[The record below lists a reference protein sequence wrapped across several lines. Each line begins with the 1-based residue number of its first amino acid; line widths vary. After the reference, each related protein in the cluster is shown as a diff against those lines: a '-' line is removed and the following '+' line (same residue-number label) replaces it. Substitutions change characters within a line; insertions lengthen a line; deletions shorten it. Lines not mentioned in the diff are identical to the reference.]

1 MRSMTLLYMVL
12 ALLLGGCAGGERPVG
27 PGGVAIDDSH
37 PSSAHSS
44 RVRFLVLHYTDEDEA
59 TSLEI
64 LRGPRVSAHYLVP
77 RRPGRERGAPR
88 VYRLVDES
96 RRAWHAGASAWAG
109 RTHLNDSS
117 LGIELVNAG
126 PDRPSIEAAPTV
138 AWAPFPDEQITAL
151 IALLRDLIARHDI
164 APTDLLG
171 HAEIAPTRKID
182 PGPAFPWRRLYAAG
196 IGTWP
201 LEADLAR
208 YRRLFAAGPPPLAVL
223 QRALAAWGYA
233 VTPSGELDSATR
245 GALRAFQ
252 MRYRPADHRGRPDAD
267 TAARLWAL
275 LARYRPEALV
285 DPALASPLSPSAA
298 TPGKPPA
305 PRG

>member
-1 MRSMTLLYMVL
+1 MRFGTLPC
-12 ALLLGGCAGGERPVG
+12 LLLVLLLSGCAGGQRPVE
-27 PGGVAIDDSH
+27 PTGVTIDDSH
-37 PSSAHSS
+37 SSRAHSS

-64 LRGPRVSAHYLVP
+64 LTGPRVSAHYLVP
-77 RRPGRERGAPR
+77 RQSGRDLGAPR
-88 VYRLVDES
+88 IYRLVDES

-109 RTHLNDSS
+109 RSHLNDSS

-126 PDRPSIEAAPTV
+126 PDRTPIETAPTV
-138 AWAPFPDEQITAL
+138 AWAPFPDDQITAL

-164 APTDLLG
+164 APTNLLG

-208 YRRLFAAGPPPLAVL
+208 YRRLFAAGPPPLATL

-233 VTPSGELDSATR
+233 VTPSGEFDRATR

-267 TAARLWAL
+267 TAVRLWAL
-275 LARYRPEALV
+275 LARYRPEALS
-285 DPALASPLSPSAA
+285 DPALASPGSLSAV
-298 TPGKPPA
+298 TPGVTPA

>member
-1 MRSMTLLYMVL
+1 MRFGTLPC
-12 ALLLGGCAGGERPVG
+12 LLLVLLLSGCAGGERPVE
-27 PGGVAIDDSH
+27 PTGVAIDDSH
-37 PSSAHSS
+37 SSSAHSS

-64 LRGPRVSAHYLVP
+64 LSGPRVSAHYLVP
-77 RRPGRERGAPR
+77 RHPDRNLGAPR
-88 VYRLVDES
+88 IYRLVDES

-126 PDRPSIEAAPTV
+126 PDRESIEAAPSV
-138 AWAPFPDEQITAL
+138 DWAPFPDGQITAL
-151 IALLRDLIARHDI
+151 IALLQELIARHDI
-164 APTDLLG
+164 APTATLG

-208 YRRLFAAGPPPLAVL
+208 YRRLFAAGPPPLATL

-233 VTPSGELDSATR
+233 VTPSGKLDSATR
-245 GALRAFQ
+245 GALRAFH
-252 MRYRPADHRGRPDAD
+252 MRYRPADYRGRPDAD
-267 TAARLWAL
+267 SAARLWAL

-285 DPALASPLSPSAA
+285 DPALTSPIPSPGE
-298 TPGKPPA
+298 TPE

>member
-1 MRSMTLLYMVL
+1 MRSMTLFYISL
-12 ALLLGGCAGGERPVG
+12 ALLLGGCAGGERLVEST
-27 PGGVAIDDSH
+27 GVAIDDSH
-37 PSSAHSS
+37 SSRAHSS

-64 LRGPRVSAHYLVP
+64 LTGPRVSAHYLVARHP
-77 RRPGRERGAPR
+77 DRELGAPR

-126 PDRPSIEAAPTV
+126 PDRPSIETASKV
-138 AWAPFPDEQITAL
+138 SWAPFPDDQITAL
-151 IALLRDLIARHDI
+151 IVLLKDLIARHDI

-208 YRRLFAAGPPPLAVL
+208 YRRLFAAGPPPLATL

-233 VTPSGELDSATR
+233 VTPSGKLDGATR

-275 LARYRPEALV
+275 LARYRPEALS
-285 DPALASPLSPSAA
+285 DPKLASPIPSPGE
-298 TPGKPPA
+298 TPE

>member
-1 MRSMTLLYMVL
+1 MRRRPSLTLAIL
-12 ALLLGGCAGGERPVG
+12 ATLLLGGCASVERPAG
-27 PGGVAIDDSH
+27 DAGYAIDDAHASG
-37 PSSAHSS
+37 AHSS
-44 RVRFLVLHYTDEDEA
+44 RVRYLVLHYTDEDEA

-64 LRGPRVSAHYLVP
+64 LTGPHVSAHYLIP
-77 RRPGRERGAPR
+77 RHPDRDLGAPR

-109 RTHLNDSS
+109 RRHLNDTS

-126 PDRPSIEAAPTV
+126 PDHLPDASAGDGPVT
-138 AWAPFPDEQITAL
+138 WASFPDAQIDAL
-151 IALLRDLIARHDI
+151 IALLEDVIARHDI
-164 APTDLLG
+164 APTDVLG

-182 PGPAFPWRRLYAAG
+182 PGPAFPWQRLYAAG

-201 LEADLAR
+201 APADVVR
-208 YRRLFAAGPPPLAVL
+208 FRRAFAAGPPTLAVL

-233 VTPSGELDSATR
+233 VTPSGELDSATQ

-252 MRYRPADHRGRPDAD
+252 MRYRPNDYRGQPDAD

-275 LARYRPEALV
+275 LARYRPEALS
-285 DPALASPLSPSAA
+285 DPALAWPAS
-298 TPGKPPA
+298 TPGATPA

>member
-1 MRSMTLLYMVL
+1 MRSMTLLHISL
-12 ALLLGGCAGGERPVG
+12 ALLLGGCAGGERPG
-27 PGGVAIDDSH
+27 EPTGVAIDDSH

-64 LRGPRVSAHYLVP
+64 LTGPRVSAHYLVP
-77 RRPGRERGAPR
+77 RHPDRELGAPR

-109 RTHLNDSS
+109 RPHLNDSS

-126 PDRPSIEAAPTV
+126 PDRPSIEAASTV
-138 AWAPFPDEQITAL
+138 AWAPFPDDQITAL

-164 APTDLLG
+164 APTGLLG

-182 PGPAFPWRRLYAAG
+182 PGPAFPWRRLYAVG
-196 IGTWP
+196 VGTWP

-208 YRRLFAAGPPPLAVL
+208 YRRLFAAGPPPLATL

-233 VTPSGELDSATR
+233 VTPSGELDNATR

-252 MRYRPADHRGRPDAD
+252 MRYRPADYRGRPDAD

-285 DPALASPLSPSAA
+285 DPALIAPSEA
-298 TPGKPPA
+298 TPGEPPA